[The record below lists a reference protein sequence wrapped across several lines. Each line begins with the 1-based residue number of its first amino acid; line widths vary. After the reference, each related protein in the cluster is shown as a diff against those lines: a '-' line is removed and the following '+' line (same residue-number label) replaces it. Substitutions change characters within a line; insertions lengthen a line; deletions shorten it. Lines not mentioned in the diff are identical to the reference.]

1 MDYTTESQIKQVEY
15 SGKCA
20 VQECLLL
27 PSALFGFHNT
37 ATTVEQTKSGRD
49 VFVLYGELSAHP
61 ADSVCP
67 KCGRRMHIHG
77 SYPTCLRHLNF
88 GGKLSCVSFLPT
100 QPDAGDLL

>member
-15 SGKCA
+15 SEKYA

-37 ATTVEQTKSGRD
+37 ATTVEHTKSGRD

-67 KCGRRMHIHG
+67 KCGRRMHVHG

-88 GGKLSCVSFLPT
+88 GSKLSRLLREVSV
-100 QPDAGDLL
+100 